1 MTHMRYWALTV
12 AAAAAGGFIALDRF
26 AFVPRHAIWIA
37 FGVAIAAG
45 VFSLAASAVAL
56 VRQNQRFSGLS
67 VVSAII
73 AGFTIIATRTFTAP
87 TALWLAFAG
96 GVALLLVSLQALAAH
111 DTTVERVVHS
121 LTLDGRGQPVA
132 VHRTRAVAGSPFE
145 RLRDGLE
152 ISRQM
157 RHWMHWL
164 THTAIGVA
172 GTFVVLTT
180 FAWRT
185 PVPSVQPRW
194 VWFGVGVA
202 AASIAL
208 IVLVEHLLAS
218 RRQGLAASTAAA
230 IAMTVAAFGVAVAL
244 VVTMALHGLDYRW
257 TAFGLGD
264 GMVGVA
270 LLASLI
276 HELSSE
282 RVRHELEVATVVTT
296 SAELAEAR

>member
-1 MTHMRYWALTV
+1 MTHMRYWALTA
-12 AAAAAGGFIALDRF
+12 AAAAAGGFIAVDRF
-26 AFVPRHAIWIA
+26 AFVPRNAIWIA
-37 FGVAIAAG
+37 FGVAVAAG

-56 VRQNQRFSGLS
+56 VRENQRFSGLS
-67 VVSAII
+67 AVSALI

-96 GVALLLVSLQALAAH
+96 GVALLLVSLQALAVH
-111 DTTVERVVHS
+111 ETTVERVVHS
-121 LTLDGRGQPVA
+121 LTLDGRGEPVG
-132 VHRTRAVAGSPFE
+132 VRRMGTVAGSPFE

-152 ISRQM
+152 ISGQM
-157 RHWMHWL
+157 RHWIHWI
-164 THTAIGVA
+164 THTAIAVA

-185 PVPSVQPRW
+185 PMPSVQPRW

-208 IVLVEHLLAS
+208 IALVEHLLVS
-218 RRQGLAASTAAA
+218 RRQGLTASTAAA
-230 IAMTVAAFGVAVAL
+230 IGMTVAAFGVAVAL
-244 VVTMALHGLDYRW
+244 VVTMALQGLDYRW
-257 TAFGLGD
+257 AAFGLGD

-270 LLASLI
+270 LLASLV

-296 SAELAEAR
+296 SPELAETH